1 MMGVTEHDT
10 GHPFQDDST
19 IDTLGET
26 EGKTF
31 FFPAFLDVKNVPNP
45 AHP

>member
-26 EGKTF
+26 EGKTIF
-31 FFPAFLDVKNVPNP
+31 FSSVPGREKRP
-45 AHP
+45 